1 MQQHIHISWLQSL
14 QRFHACYRY
23 SLVAI
28 SSSQLS
34 PRPYDNVCYHQYG
47 HPYNKLILWFTL
59 IQSWKSQAIRKLLDI
74 CLWIYQRVWPT
85 ILVLS
90 TFDKVLKTVIGG
102 GVGGRGG
109 GVGEGRGGEEY
120 IIENKWVKLP
130 NSLILLFWKSF
141 VYLCT
146 KGKWRNRNKKEALFF
161 PCKIPVGH
169 YN

>member
-90 TFDKVLKTVIGG
+90 SFGKILKTVIGG
-102 GVGGRGG
+102 GGVGDGGVGG
-109 GVGEGRGGEEY
+109 GVGREKY
-120 IIENKWVKLP
+120 IIGNKWVKLP
-130 NSLILLFWKSF
+130 TSLILLFWKSF

-169 YN
+169 CN